1 MFDNLIKEVSKVV
14 VGNENKIKLTLAAIL
29 SEGSVLIEDNPG
41 SGKTTF
47 AKAITLNLGLG
58 FKRIQFTSDLLPS
71 DILGFNIFKNE
82 ELTFQKGPIFTNI
95 VLADELNRGSPKSQ
109 SAFLEAMEEK
119 NVSIDGSTYKLPEP
133 FFVIATQN
141 PMDSSG
147 TSTLPDSQL
156 DRFMISFSLS
166 ELNDQDKVSMIKN
179 NIDLSNINSQ
189 TVDWKNIQDKKNKI
203 NVSDEIYDYVLQIEQ
218 TVKALDQEKVLML
231 KNNIDLSKIN
241 SETVD
246 WKNIQD
252 KKNEINV
259 SDEIYD
265 YVLQI
270 EQTIKALDQ
279 EIYISARCLKQIID
293 LAKGWA
299 LVHSKDYV
307 THQDIKDVL
316 SYILRHRIKFLK
328 QDEKK
333 DFVNQEILGKIDIK
347 R

>member
-1 MFDNLIKEVSKVV
+1 MFDNLIKEVSKVI
-14 VGNENKIKLTLAAIL
+14 VGNENKIKLTIAAIL

-82 ELTFQKGPIFTNI
+82 ELNFQKGPIFTNI

-119 NVSIDGSTYKLPEP
+119 NVSIDGATYKLPEP

-166 ELNDQDKVSMIKN
+166 ELNDKDKVLMLKN
-179 NIDLSNINSQ
+179 NIDLTKINSEKIN
-189 TVDWKNIQDKKNKI
+189 WSEIQDKKNKI
-203 NVSDEIYDYVLQIEQ
+203 NVSDEIYQYTLE
-218 TVKALDQEKVLML
+218 
-231 KNNIDLSKIN
+231 
-241 SETVD
+241 
-246 WKNIQD
+246 
-252 KKNEINV
+252 
-259 SDEIYD
+259 
-265 YVLQI
+265 I
-270 EQTIKALDQ
+270 EQTINSLDQ
-279 EIYISARCLKQIID
+279 QIYISPRCLKQIID
-293 LAKGWA
+293 LGKGWA
-299 LVHSKDYV
+299 MVNSKDYV
-307 THQDIKDVL
+307 THQDIKDL
-316 SYILRHRIKFLK
+316 LPYILRHRIKFLK
-328 QDEKK
+328 QEEKE
-333 DFVNQEILGKIDIK
+333 DFVNNEILGKISIK

>member
-1 MFDNLIKEVSKVV
+1 MFDNLIKEISKVV

-119 NVSIDGSTYKLPEP
+119 NVSVDGSTYKLPEP

-166 ELNDQDKVSMIKN
+166 ELNDQDKVSM
-179 NIDLSNINSQ
+179 
-189 TVDWKNIQDKKNKI
+189 
-203 NVSDEIYDYVLQIEQ
+203 
-218 TVKALDQEKVLML
+218 L

-241 SETVD
+241 SETID

-252 KKNEINV
+252 KKNKINV

>member
-119 NVSIDGSTYKLPEP
+119 NVSIDGETYKLPEP

-166 ELNDQDKVSMIKN
+166 ELNDQDKVSM
-179 NIDLSNINSQ
+179 
-189 TVDWKNIQDKKNKI
+189 
-203 NVSDEIYDYVLQIEQ
+203 
-218 TVKALDQEKVLML
+218 L

-241 SETVD
+241 SETID

-252 KKNEINV
+252 KKNKINV

-316 SYILRHRIKFLK
+316 AYILRHRIKFLK

>member
-1 MFDNLIKEVSKVV
+1 MFDNLIKEVSKVI
-14 VGNENKIKLTLAAIL
+14 VGNENKIKLTIAAIL

-47 AKAITLNLGLG
+47 AKSITLNLGLG

-82 ELTFQKGPIFTNI
+82 ELNFQKGPIFTNI

-119 NVSIDGSTYKLPEP
+119 NVSIDGTTYKLPEP

-166 ELNDQDKVSMIKN
+166 ELSDKDKVLMLKN
-179 NIDLSNINSQ
+179 NIDLTKINSEKIN
-189 TVDWKNIQDKKNKI
+189 WSEIQDKKNKI
-203 NVSDEIYDYVLQIEQ
+203 NVSDEIYQYTLE
-218 TVKALDQEKVLML
+218 
-231 KNNIDLSKIN
+231 
-241 SETVD
+241 
-246 WKNIQD
+246 
-252 KKNEINV
+252 
-259 SDEIYD
+259 
-265 YVLQI
+265 I
-270 EQTIKALDQ
+270 EQTINSLDQ
-279 EIYISARCLKQIID
+279 QIYISPRCLKQIID
-293 LAKGWA
+293 LGKGWA
-299 LVHSKDYV
+299 MVNSKDYV
-307 THQDIKDVL
+307 THQDIKDL
-316 SYILRHRIKFLK
+316 LPYILRHRIKFLK
-328 QDEKK
+328 QEEKE
-333 DFVNQEILGKIDIK
+333 DFVNNEILGKISIK